1 MTARVV
7 AVTTD
12 QTTEPIATDVHI
24 ATTAVEKIRGLMGRS
39 KLPDD
44 YALVFELDSGILT
57 RQSQTVHTFFVRT
70 AIDVVWT
77 LDNEVTRVS
86 TLNPWHDIASADA
99 DRVIEFPAGSA
110 AKVSVGDQV
119 QLVEKEQI

>member
-57 RQSQTVHTFFVRT
+57 RQSQTVHTF
-70 AIDVVWT
+70 AHLDT
-77 LDNEVTRVS
+77 L
-86 TLNPWHDIASADA
+86 
-99 DRVIEFPAGSA
+99 
-110 AKVSVGDQV
+110 
-119 QLVEKEQI
+119 